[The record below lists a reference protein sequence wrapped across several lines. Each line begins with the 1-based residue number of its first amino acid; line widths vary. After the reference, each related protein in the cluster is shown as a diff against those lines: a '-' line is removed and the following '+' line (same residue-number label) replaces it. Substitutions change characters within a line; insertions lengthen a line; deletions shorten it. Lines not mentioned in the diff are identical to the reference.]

1 MRIAWLGTLA
11 TWRGRRVLITGTH
24 GYPVRTV
31 DVRWT
36 ISGVTGSR
44 DEVSQN
50 KRNVP
55 VSELEPRLDAIP
67 ILDLPFATESET
79 VP

>member
-1 MRIAWLGTLA
+1 MSLLGTLA
-11 TWRGRRVLITGTH
+11 SWRGRRVLITDTH

-36 ISGVTGSR
+36 INGVAGSR

-55 VSELEPRLDAIP
+55 VSELEPLESDAIKC
-67 ILDLPFATESET
+67 SN
-79 VP
+79 